1 MPSSTVRTF
10 TDPDAYFAGIRN
22 LSIDGVVTERG
33 KFRAETTLIDL
44 HRLQMGRFDEDLP
57 RIMRIT
63 PSGSRSL
70 ILFQTDPNGSS
81 ILANGIDTSR
91 DQIAMFGLD
100 WPYYL
105 RSSAGSG
112 WSTMSVM
119 PEDLAAAGRAI
130 IGRELTPPSFMLAI
144 RPPIPSL
151 SRLRQLHEATG
162 HLARTAP
169 DILAKPEVARAIEEA
184 LVEAMVLCLAADRSE
199 QVRNVHR
206 HRARVMRRLEETLR
220 AKSGETLY
228 MAELCAAVGATYWT
242 LRDCCLEYL
251 GMSPKRY
258 LWMRRMNL
266 ARRALRSADL
276 EHTTVT
282 EVATEYGFWELG
294 RFSVAYRSLFGEP
307 PSGALRRAP
316 RALIPEARPENY
328 GPGSKIT
335 KSA

>member
-22 LSIDGVVTERG
+22 LSIDGFVTEPG
-33 KFRAETTLIDL
+33 KFRAEATLIDL

-57 RIMRIT
+57 RIMKIT
-63 PSGSRSL
+63 PSGSRCL
-70 ILFQTDPNGSS
+70 ILFQTDPSRPAM
-81 ILANGIDTSR
+81 LANGVDTSR

-112 WSTMSVM
+112 WGTMSLM
-119 PEDLAAAGRAI
+119 PEDLASAGRAI
-130 IGRELTPPSFMLAI
+130 IGRELTPPSFMLPI
-144 RPPIPSL
+144 RPPMRSL
-151 SRLRQLHEATG
+151 SRLLKLHDATG
-162 HLARTAP
+162 HLAKTAP
-169 DILAKPEVARAIEEA
+169 DILAKPDVARAIEGA
-184 LVEAMVLCLAADRSE
+184 LVEAMVFCLAADRSE
-199 QVRNVHR
+199 LVRNVDR
-206 HRARVMRRLEETLR
+206 HRARVMRRLEDTLR

-228 MAELCAAVGATYWT
+228 MTELCAAVGATYWT

-266 ARRALRSADL
+266 ARLALWSADP
-276 EHTTVT
+276 EKTTVT
-282 EVATEYGFWELG
+282 EIATNYGFWELG

-307 PSGALRRAP
+307 PSAALRRP
-316 RALIPEARPENY
+316 P
-328 GPGSKIT
+328 
-335 KSA
+335 